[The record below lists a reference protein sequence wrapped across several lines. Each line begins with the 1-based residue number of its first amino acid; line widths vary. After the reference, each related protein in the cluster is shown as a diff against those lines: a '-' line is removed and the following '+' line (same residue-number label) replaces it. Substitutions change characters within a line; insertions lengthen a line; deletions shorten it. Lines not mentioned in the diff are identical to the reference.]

1 MYIHLGED
9 TVVKQE
15 NIVGIFDLDNTS
27 ISKHTRFFLRK
38 AEETGKV
45 VNVSYELPRSFVV
58 CCENGTTKVL
68 HFPNQSSNLA
78 AEGKARIK
86 IRIALGIGRARR
98 ERSFQ

>member
-45 VNVSYELPRSFVV
+45 VNVSYELPRSLWYAVKMELPKF
-58 CCENGTTKVL
+58 T
-68 HFPNQSSNLA
+68 FPKSVQQPC
-78 AEGKARIK
+78 G
-86 IRIALGIGRARR
+86 
-98 ERSFQ
+98 